1 MKNILCFVLL
11 FLSLPSIG
19 QTFLIKEGRL
29 TETSPD
35 STLDY
40 GSPLPHFYSVDG
52 KYPTGSSTVLKEV
65 KTYMAKGSRNY
76 TGSGYI
82 TLRFIIDTTGR
93 MLPKVKVMLTDEDY
107 KAQTFDR
114 NLVEELSAFMLTLN
128 KWKIARY
135 RTGEALEYIAFMT
148 FKMKNGKVI
157 NIIP

>member
-11 FLSLPSIG
+11 CCSLPSIG
-19 QTFLIKEGRL
+19 QTFLIKEGKL
-29 TETSPD
+29 SETTAD

-52 KYPTGSSTVLKEV
+52 KYPTGSAAVLKDV
-65 KTYMAKGSRNY
+65 KAFLAKQKIDPS
-76 TGSGYI
+76 GSGYI
-82 TLRFIIDTTGR
+82 TYRFIIDTTGHIGN
-93 MLPKVKVMLTDEDY
+93 KVKVMQTDEEY
-107 KAQTFDR
+107 KARSFEKPLIEALGAFIQTLD
-114 NLVEELSAFMLTLN
+114 

-135 RTGEALEYIAFMT
+135 RTGEALEYIAFIT